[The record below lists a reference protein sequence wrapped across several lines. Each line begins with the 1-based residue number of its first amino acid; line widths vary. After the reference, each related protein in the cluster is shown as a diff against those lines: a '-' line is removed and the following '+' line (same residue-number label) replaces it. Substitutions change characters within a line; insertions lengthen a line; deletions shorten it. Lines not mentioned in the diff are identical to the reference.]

1 MALPNDDIDTAL
13 KIVLFMQKK
22 DRPLIANHIAKGIK
36 ESPQLVDHHLKRL
49 AEQGIILYED
59 DMRSRYYI
67 LQPIF
72 YMEPAERS
80 LMTILT
86 PWVAEVAK
94 QIVINPEIKFTKEE
108 VICRNLLFYF
118 NAFLQEIKNTLK

>member
-1 MALPNDDIDTAL
+1 MALPNDDVDTAL

-22 DRPLIANHIAKGIK
+22 DRPLIAYHIAKGIK

-59 DMRSRYYI
+59 DMGSRYYI

-94 QIVINPEIKFTKEE
+94 QIVINPEVKFTKEE
-108 VICRNLLFYF
+108 VIRRNLLFYF